1 MKSDPV
7 TFPEKTTV
15 YVPLGV
21 PPCFSNLAPV
31 WLVGGSV
38 LFFST
43 VTPVGPVAS
52 TTLTPSGHDAT
63 TR

>member
-21 PPCFSNLAPV
+21 PPSFSNLAPV
-31 WLVGGSV
+31 WVVGSA

-43 VTPVGPVAS
+43 VTPFGPVAS
-52 TTLTPSGHDAT
+52 TTLAPSGQEAT
-63 TR
+63 TM